1 VSVNLYMDVHIRR
14 EVTDGLRLRQV
25 DVLTAQ
31 EDGSGQLTDPQL
43 LDRASALGRALF
55 TQDKDLLREAAR
67 RQESAEP
74 FAGVIYA
81 KQQKSRI
88 GKFVDDLELIAKVSD
103 PGDLANQVLF
113 LPL

>member
-1 VSVNLYMDVHIRR
+1 MDVHIRR

-55 TQDKDLLREAAR
+55 TQDKDLLREAAW
-67 RQESAEP
+67 RQKSAEQ